1 MQAAEMNQC
10 EVAECL
16 LDYGVDPFAT
26 ECNGRTAV
34 HFAAREVGP
43 SDRVFELRLIF
54 TGKAGGVAVG
64 QGYIAFKAARIGVDP
79 LATVCNGSTA
89 VHFTAR
95 EVLSF
100 SLEVL
105 SFKALV
111 CVWGPGSGH

>member
-64 QGYIAFKAARIGVDP
+64 QGYIRLHKVQGCTNWCGP
-79 LATVCNGSTA
+79 TC
-89 VHFTAR
+89 H
-95 EVLSF
+95 
-100 SLEVL
+100 
-105 SFKALV
+105 
-111 CVWGPGSGH
+111 CV